1 MLNSIYKALLLLLL
15 AVVTFSCKKNETNV
29 AKVEPK
35 PNPFNLE
42 LIDDLIVVRDTIE
55 ADETVSDI
63 LTPHSVTPQKIHEIE
78 LKALKVFPL
87 SQFRAEKELYIYA
100 KWDSVETVKYMVYV
114 IDEIEQVV
122 FDLRDSIKIYKSQRK
137 HDVKQVEARGKIK
150 SGLIQDLQELGFH
163 EDVGYNTADVFESKI
178 DFMRLQDGDGFDII
192 FDQYYVEGKPVK
204 VGKVYAAKMNHN
216 KKNYY
221 AFLYDKEKPNS
232 YYDEKGESLVGMFL
246 TAPLKLRFRISSRYS
261 KSRLHPV
268 LHRRKAHLGTDFA
281 APHGSP
287 IQSTAHGVVTEVGY
301 NGGNGNYV
309 KIKHNATFSTQYLH
323 MSRFAKGIRRG
334 VKVSQGQII
343 GYVGATGLA
352 TGPHV
357 CYRFWKNGKQVDPF
371 KEKGNAT
378 TPLNKKHL
386 NDFKNVAEKFKQR
399 LDISS

>member
-1 MLNSIYKALLLLLL
+1 MLNSISRLLLLVLL
-15 AVVTFSCKKNETNV
+15 AAAAFSCMNNETGV
-29 AKVEPK
+29 VKEVPK
-35 PNPFNLE
+35 PNPFNLDE
-42 LIDDLIVVRDTIE
+42 IDNLIEVRDTIK
-55 ADETVSDI
+55 ANETVSDI
-63 LTPHSVTPQKIHEIE
+63 LTPHGVTPQFIHKLEM
-78 LKALKVFPL
+78 KALKVFPL
-87 SQFRAEKELYIYA
+87 SQFRAEKELFIYA

-114 IDEIEQVV
+114 IDEIDHLV
-122 FDLRDSIKIYKSQRK
+122 FDFRDSINIYKSQRK
-137 HDVKQVEARGKIK
+137 HDVKQVEVRGKIK

-163 EDVGYNTADVFESKI
+163 EDVGYNTADVFESRI
-178 DFMRLQDGDGFDII
+178 DFMRLQEGDTFDII

-204 VGKVYAAKMNHN
+204 VGKVYAAKMNHI

-221 AFLYDKEKPNS
+221 AFLYEKDKPNS

-246 TAPLKLRFRISSRYS
+246 TAPLKFRYRISSRYS

-287 IQSTAHGVVTEVGY
+287 IQSTAHGIVTEVGY
-301 NGGNGNYV
+301 NSGNGNYV
-309 KIKHNATFSTQYLH
+309 KIKHNSKYSTQYLH
-323 MSRFAKGIRRG
+323 MSKFAKGIRRG
-334 VKVSQGQII
+334 IKVSQGQII
-343 GYVGATGLA
+343 GYVGSTGLA

-371 KEKGNAT
+371 REKGNAT

-386 NDFKNVAEKFKQR
+386 NDFKNVAAEYKQR